1 MEYGILLFSHGNCKV
16 PEGTLQLPCEEINI
30 AKTEICCIN
39 NSFENLEIND
49 VLENILLLLHYIKK
63 SIENKAFLRIFAL
76 KTDTHMVCRICRIP
90 RREVHKKSKN
100 LTYLHKDYP
109 P

>member
-30 AKTEICCIN
+30 AKTVICCIN
-39 NSFENLEIND
+39 NSFETLEMND
-49 VLENILLLLHYIKK
+49 VLENILLLLQYIKK
-63 SIENKAFLRIFAL
+63 CIENKAFLVIFVP
-76 KTDTHMVCRICRIP
+76 KTDTCMVCRICRIP
-90 RREVHKKSKN
+90 RREIYENSNN
-100 LTYLHKDYP
+100 LTYLYKEYP